1 MTRCPSSGHIHTVQ
15 KMTTDKNSK
24 KLALVKTAMALFY
37 RKGIHAVGINEVLK
51 VSGIAKKTLYHHFS
65 SKDDLILACLHYRD
79 EMFIRWFTQ
88 QLDAVPAGKAALLAV
103 FDALDS
109 WFNNRSPAMG
119 EFNGCF
125 FINASA
131 EYSRE
136 DSLIFAACRQH
147 KIRVRE
153 IIKTHVDS
161 FEADEDKSR
170 QLTDSLCLLKEGAI
184 TTAKVQAKPSAA
196 RDIKPLAAALI
207 NPGLPGN
214 S

>member
-1 MTRCPSSGHIHTVQ
+1 MKTEI
-15 KMTTDKNSK
+15 NSK
-24 KLALVKTAMALFY
+24 KLALIQTAMKLFY

-65 SKDDLILACLHYRD
+65 SKDDLILACLHYR
-79 EMFIRWFTQ
+79 EQLFIDWFKQ
-88 QLDAVPAGKAALLAV
+88 QLDAVPAGKAAILAI

-131 EYSRE
+131 EYGRE
-136 DSLIFAACRQH
+136 DSLIYAACQQH
-147 KIRVRE
+147 KSHVRA
-153 IIKTHVDS
+153 IIKPHVDA
-161 FEADEDKSR
+161 FEADENKSN

-184 TTAKVQAKPSAA
+184 TTAKVQAKLSAA
-196 RDIKPLAAALI
+196 RDIKPLAASLI
-207 NPGLPGN
+207 NHPLRQAN
-214 S
+214 I